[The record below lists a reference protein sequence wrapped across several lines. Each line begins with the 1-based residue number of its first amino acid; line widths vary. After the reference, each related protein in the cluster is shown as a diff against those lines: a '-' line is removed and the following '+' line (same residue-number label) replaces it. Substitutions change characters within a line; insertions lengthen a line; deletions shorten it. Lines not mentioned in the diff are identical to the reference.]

1 MPAIPFGPG
10 AWHKALICLLL
21 AAIGPAIPAFSAAGT
36 GLLTLAEVQQ
46 LALLEQPALVAGE
59 ANVHA
64 LRDEAV
70 VAGQLPDP
78 QLIAGINQLPVN
90 EGEAFSL
97 RDDDF
102 TALSVGI
109 SQEFPRAAKRQLR
122 AIALEQQAKAAEV
135 GLTAVERRVKLRA
148 ALAYLDVASAAQA
161 AVLLDRLGAEAETQL
176 AVRGIAV
183 VSGQGSQSEQLAAG
197 VEAEVLADRGRALRQ
212 RELAGRAELARWIGP
227 ISADR
232 PIPEGVPA
240 LPDPPPLSELLAQLP
255 QHPQLAAPEVA
266 VRIATT
272 QAQLAGLG
280 TRPDWRVELR
290 YDHRLE
296 FPDLVTLMVGVDLP
310 LLPGNRQDR
319 SSSAARARLTA
330 GEAEL
335 DDHLR
340 EATATLTRAY
350 RQWQAGTDRLRR
362 YEDSLLPQ
370 SHAQV
375 QSALAAYRSAK
386 TPLTAVLD
394 ARRGLL
400 DVELMRLDL
409 AVDVARD
416 RLQIQ
421 YFEAEDG
428 Q

>member
-227 ISADR
+227 ISR
-232 PIPEGVPA
+232 
-240 LPDPPPLSELLAQLP
+240 
-255 QHPQLAAPEVA
+255 
-266 VRIATT
+266 
-272 QAQLAGLG
+272 
-280 TRPDWRVELR
+280 TR
-290 YDHRLE
+290 
-296 FPDLVTLMVGVDLP
+296 M
-310 LLPGNRQDR
+310 
-319 SSSAARARLTA
+319 
-330 GEAEL
+330 
-335 DDHLR
+335 
-340 EATATLTRAY
+340 
-350 RQWQAGTDRLRR
+350 
-362 YEDSLLPQ
+362 
-370 SHAQV
+370 
-375 QSALAAYRSAK
+375 
-386 TPLTAVLD
+386 
-394 ARRGLL
+394 
-400 DVELMRLDL
+400 
-409 AVDVARD
+409 
-416 RLQIQ
+416 
-421 YFEAEDG
+421 
-428 Q
+428 